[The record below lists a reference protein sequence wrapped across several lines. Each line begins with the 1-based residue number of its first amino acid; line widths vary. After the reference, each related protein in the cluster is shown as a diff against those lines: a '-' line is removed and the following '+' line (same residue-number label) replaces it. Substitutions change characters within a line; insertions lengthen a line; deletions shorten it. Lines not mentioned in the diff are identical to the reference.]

1 MKEKRIEGIS
11 DLNDESNR
19 HGMRVVVELKK
30 EANPQVVLNNLY
42 RYTQLQDT
50 VGVILLALDNGVPK
64 IMTLKTMLQR
74 YVEFQD
80 QVIRRRTQFDLKKAR
95 ERAHILE
102 GLKRAVDIVDEVI
115 YAIRHCGG
123 GQAEAKVAI
132 MEQFGFDDVQADAIC
147 KFPLGRLA
155 GLEIKE
161 NRERIE
167 RPERQNRRL
176 DRHPERRQP
185 GAGHREERADRPEGE
200 VRRRPPHRDC
210 PCVRRG
216 GH

>member
-1 MKEKRIEGIS
+1 
-11 DLNDESNR
+11 
-19 HGMRVVVELKK
+19 
-30 EANPQVVLNNLY
+30 
-42 RYTQLQDT
+42 
-50 VGVILLALDNGVPK
+50 
-64 IMTLKTMLQR
+64 MTLKTMLQR

-147 KFPLGRLA
+147 KFPCLLYTSGCSPVTASAWVASASFRARTALRCWPW
-155 GLEIKE
+155 L
-161 NRERIE
+161 
-167 RPERQNRRL
+167 PYTCL
-176 DRHPERRQP
+176 LYTSPSFP
-185 GAGHREERADRPEGE
+185 CGAR
-200 VRRRPPHRDC
+200 C
-210 PCVRRG
+210 
-216 GH
+216 